1 MKCDSDISME
11 SNSTDHHSSD
21 VEGLRGVHLTQL
33 PEGFSPA
40 SSTHALLILTL
51 SVLDQTSTNCKDG
64 HKKNKHATQ
73 SIHFNAVC
81 HVCLNRV
88 ILVFLYITDRH

>member
-64 HKKNKHATQ
+64 HKKINMLH
-73 SIHFNAVC
+73 
-81 HVCLNRV
+81 NRY
-88 ILVFLYITDRH
+88 ILMLYVMFV